1 MLFRST
7 IRNLDEE
14 RMSNEGIKAPNISY
28 FQAMEFLRVFPYQVE
43 TSISTTASFNSKIG
57 YNNQSTHANIRVIGC
72 SGSYLK
78 TAGFTVDQGRFFLNS
93 ETQSASHVVV
103 IGYEVAQQLFKNT
116 SAINQW
122 IRVSGQ
128 YFKIVGITKSRGS
141 SGFGGDK
148 FILIPLPAARQY
160 FTKIELKYSLHVIAG
175 QSHQLP
181 LLTEEAR
188 SIFRNL
194 RRLSPGE
201 PDNFELVKSDR
212 FAKLLLDN
220 IQFVTLGATIIG
232 LITLLGSAIG
242 LMNIM
247 LVSVT
252 ERTREIG
259 IRKALGASAAS
270 VRNQF
275 LTESILL
282 GICGGGIGIAAGIG
296 IGNSIGWALGSSFF
310 IPWFWMSMGFLLCIF
325 VGLASGY
332 MPAKKAAALNPID
345 ALRFE

>member
-1 MLFRST
+1 
-7 IRNLDEE
+7 
-14 RMSNEGIKAPNISY
+14 
-28 FQAMEFLRVFPYQVE
+28 
-43 TSISTTASFNSKIG
+43 
-57 YNNQSTHANIRVIGC
+57 
-72 SGSYLK
+72 
-78 TAGFTVDQGRFFLNS
+78 
-93 ETQSASHVVV
+93 
-103 IGYEVAQQLFKNT
+103 
-116 SAINQW
+116 
-122 IRVSGQ
+122 
-128 YFKIVGITKSRGS
+128 
-141 SGFGGDK
+141 
-148 FILIPLPAARQY
+148 
-160 FTKIELKYSLHVIAG
+160 
-175 QSHQLP
+175 
-181 LLTEEAR
+181 
-188 SIFRNL
+188 
-194 RRLSPGE
+194 
-201 PDNFELVKSDR
+201 
-212 FAKLLLDN
+212 
-220 IQFVTLGATIIG
+220 
-232 LITLLGSAIG
+232 
-242 LMNIM
+242 M